1 MTITLKLLA
10 LFRAIANHPFNG
22 WLTEE
27 EKENIYSELS
37 KIKNIESVNWEK
49 GSEDYNKNGYTLYEI
64 QTEYDSHSDE
74 CDEVYKNI
82 TEKYADDDNYEL
94 YMSGEIYDANVPP
107 VSTENLLLAL
117 AILVVVLL
125 VMCNSW
131 FEPVVF
137 LGTIAVAVIINN
149 GTNAF
154 LPSISD
160 SANSIVA
167 VMQLVL
173 SMDYS
178 IILMNRYTQEKERH
192 TDKKEA
198 MKEAIRSAFPAITS
212 SSLTTFV
219 GLLALVFM
227 SFKIGGDMGIALAK
241 SVLIS
246 LICIFTVLPS
256 FILASDKI
264 LVKTKKKSLNIPMGG
279 YSKIAVKGRYVISG
293 LFLVLFVGLFIAKG
307 NTEILYTL
315 DTNSK
320 VDHINRT
327 GFRRNKYCIS
337 GSVPGSR

>member
-1 MTITLKLLA
+1 
-10 LFRAIANHPFNG
+10 
-22 WLTEE
+22 
-27 EKENIYSELS
+27 
-37 KIKNIESVNWEK
+37 
-49 GSEDYNKNGYTLYEI
+49 
-64 QTEYDSHSDE
+64 
-74 CDEVYKNI
+74 
-82 TEKYADDDNYEL
+82 
-94 YMSGEIYDANVPP
+94 MSGEIYDANVPP

-327 GFRRNKYCIS
+327 GFRRNKYRIS